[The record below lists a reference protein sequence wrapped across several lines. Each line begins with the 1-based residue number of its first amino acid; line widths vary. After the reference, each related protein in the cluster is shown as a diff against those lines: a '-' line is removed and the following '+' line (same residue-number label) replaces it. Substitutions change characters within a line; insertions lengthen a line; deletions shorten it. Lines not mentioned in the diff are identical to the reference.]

1 MPSGSN
7 QSKMEGIKDKV
18 LIARIRQKLGDDL
31 FYIDDDDEP
40 TDECVHFYFLSMQEG
55 QEVVCDCVL
64 YTLRLH
70 HESEMH
76 EEAEAR
82 AAEKF
87 EQYMK
92 SKDADAA
99 SQEEEMGMLM
109 AEILLELEE
118 EEAVKVQEHLELDLD
133 NPVGL
138 GMDVGLNVPA
148 ISNEVISRFISEYK
162 TGSLKLDTALYTFQ
176 ISTDFE

>member
-1 MPSGSN
+1 
-7 QSKMEGIKDKV
+7 METKKDKER
-18 LIARIRQKLGDDL
+18 IAHIRQKLGNDL
-31 FYIDDDDEP
+31 FYIDDEDEP
-40 TDECVHFYFLSMQEG
+40 TDECVHFYFLTLHAG
-55 QEVVCDCVL
+55 QEVICDCVL

-87 EQYMK
+87 AQYMK
-92 SKDADAA
+92 SKEADAA
-99 SQEEEMGMLM
+99 SNEEEMGMLM

-118 EEAVKVQEHLELDLD
+118 EEAVKVQEHLELDPD

-138 GMDVGLNVPA
+138 GMDAGLHVPA
-148 ISNEVISRFISEYK
+148 ITNEVITRFINDYRAG
-162 TGSLKLDTALYTFQ
+162 TLKLDTALYTFQ

>member
-1 MPSGSN
+1 
-7 QSKMEGIKDKV
+7 MEISKDKV
-18 LIARIRQKLGDDL
+18 LIASIRQKLGNDL
-31 FYIDDDDEP
+31 FIIDDEDEP
-40 TDECVHFYFLSMQEG
+40 TDECVHFYFRTMHKG
-55 QEVVCDCVL
+55 QDVICDCVL

-76 EEAEAR
+76 EAAEAR

-87 EQYMK
+87 EQYLT

-99 SQEEEMGMLM
+99 MREEEIGMMM

-118 EEAVKVQEHLELDLD
+118 EEAIKVQEHLELDTD

-138 GMDVGLNVPA
+138 GIDAGLNVPV
-148 ISNEVISRFISEYK
+148 ISNDVMARFIASFRAG
-162 TGSLKLDTALYTFQ
+162 TLKLDPTLYNFQ
-176 ISTDFE
+176 VSTDFE

>member
-1 MPSGSN
+1 
-7 QSKMEGIKDKV
+7 MEASKDKA
-18 LIARIRQKLGDDL
+18 LIAHIRQKLGDDL
-31 FYIDDDDEP
+31 FYLDDEDEP
-40 TDECVHFYFLSMQEG
+40 TDECVHFYFQVMQEG
-55 QEVVCDCVL
+55 QEVICDCVL

-92 SKDADAA
+92 SKEADAA
-99 SQEEEMGMLM
+99 SNEEEMGMLM

-118 EEAVKVQEHLELDLD
+118 EEAVKVQEHLELDPD

-138 GMDVGLNVPA
+138 GIDAGLHVPV
-148 ISNEVISRFISEYK
+148 ISNEVITRFITEYK
-162 TGSLKLDTALYTFQ
+162 AGTLKLDTALYTFQ
-176 ISTDFE
+176 ISTEFE

>member
-1 MPSGSN
+1 
-7 QSKMEGIKDKV
+7 MEGSKDKA
-18 LIARIRQKLGDDL
+18 LIPIIRQRLGTNL
-31 FYIDDDDEP
+31 FYIDDEDEP
-40 TDECVHFYFLSMQEG
+40 TEECVHFYFLATHRGE
-55 QEVVCDCVL
+55 EVICDCVL

-87 EQYMK
+87 EEYLK
-92 SKDADAA
+92 SKDSESG
-99 SQEEEMGMLM
+99 SQEEEIGMMM

-118 EEAVKVQEHLELDLD
+118 EEAVKVQEHLELYVE
-133 NPVGL
+133 NSVGL
-138 GMDVGLNVPA
+138 GIDAGLNVPA
-148 ISNEVISRFISEYK
+148 ISNEVIEKFITEFK
-162 TGSLKLDTALYTFQ
+162 AGTIKLDEALYTFQ